1 MEEYSLTNGRRVNIL
16 GDGRLINLAAAE
28 GHPSVVMD
36 MSFANQSLAAE
47 YISNNYQNFDK
58 KVYMLPTEVDM
69 EIARLKLESMKV
81 AIDTLTEEQ
90 IKYLASF
97 EMGLEK
103 VHLPYICVKKRER
116 TTGASGVLSLF
127 VCIA

>member
-1 MEEYSLTNGRRVNIL
+1 M
-16 GDGRLINLAAAE
+16 
-28 GHPSVVMD
+28 VMD

-47 YISNNYQNFDK
+47 YISKNYQNFDK

-69 EIARLKLESMKV
+69 EIARLKLELMKV

-97 EMGLEK
+97 EMG
-103 VHLPYICVKKRER
+103 
-116 TTGASGVLSLF
+116 T
-127 VCIA
+127 